1 LKSVSQSDSKSP
13 IECLDSLQLDKL
25 MESFEVWYHRA
36 PTPFL
41 KRVRGRYWLSFL
53 MLRFTGARVG
63 EILRV
68 DDSLDI
74 DFENHEIRI
83 CDRLNVSPRRFTR
96 TVPVPSRLIAQ
107 IRAYLTEF
115 PMMRGKVFALDQGN
129 FRREFY
135 RRAEDAQI
143 PRDLSHPHILRHTRA
158 REMVLAGVPIKTIQG
173 LLGHAA
179 ALSTVIYLQ
188 VSETAPGKILKEKGL
203 L

>member
-1 LKSVSQSDSKSP
+1 MKPVSEPDTKSS

-25 MESFEVWYHRA
+25 MESFEAWYHGA

-63 EILRV
+63 EVLRV

-83 CDRLNVSPRRFTR
+83 CDRYSVSPRRFTR
-96 TVPVPSRLIAQ
+96 AIPVPAGLITQ
-107 IRAYLTEF
+107 IRAYLREF
-115 PMMRGKVFALDQGN
+115 PMMSGKVFALDQGN

-135 RRAEDAQI
+135 RRAEDARI
-143 PRDLSHPHILRHTRA
+143 PRELSHPHILRHTRA
-158 REMVLAGVPIKTIQG
+158 LEMVRAGVPIKTIQG

-188 VSETAPGKILKEKGL
+188 VSETAPRKILKEKGL